1 MEFGEAQLPSR
12 FQYDQCEGFQSF
24 CHILAVYWNEGID
37 KVHEMK
43 TPKAIRLD
51 RPPTIIDVA
60 KEAKV
65 GVMSV
70 SRVINNHPSVKS
82 STRAKVM
89 KAIAKTGFSPNDAAR
104 MLKGRM
110 GRTIGLVVPD
120 LSDFFSSC
128 FHAVQEVAIRH
139 DYQTLVVATGR
150 SVAVE
155 DRQLESIQTHRVAG
169 LLIVTSGSDGRR
181 LKMLQDSGVPV
192 VALDR
197 PVAGLHADAVLVENR
212 EGAEQGVRHLIEH
225 GHKRIACVGFDSGSY
240 TVRER
245 IEGYKLAM
253 RGAGLQPILFCDVNT
268 LEAMQALVLR
278 WSAAKDR
285 PTAVFS
291 LKRISSVLLIQA
303 LHFHKLRV
311 PEDIAVVGFDDFEL
325 AEVLGSPLTVVHQ
338 SPTEIARAAA
348 ELLFK
353 KIADVREGRF
363 AEKQTSKM
371 LFTTDLII
379 RRSCGCSGKE

>member
-1 MEFGEAQLPSR
+1 
-12 FQYDQCEGFQSF
+12 
-24 CHILAVYWNEGID
+24 
-37 KVHEMK
+37 MK
-43 TPKAIRLD
+43 TPRARRRG

-70 SRVINNHPSVKS
+70 SRVLNNHPSVKH
-82 STRAKVM
+82 STRSRVL
-89 KAIAKTGFSPNDAAR
+89 KAIARIGYSPNDAAR
-104 MLKGRM
+104 MLKGRR

-155 DRQLESIQTHRVAG
+155 EQQLESIQNRVAG
-169 LLIVTSGSDGRR
+169 LLIVSSGGDGRR
-181 LKMLQDSGVPV
+181 LKMIQENGIPV

-197 PVAGLHADAVLVENR
+197 PVAGMQADAVLVENR

-225 GHKRIACVGFDSGSY
+225 GHKEIACVGFDSGSY

-245 IEGYKLAM
+245 IEGYKFAM
-253 RGAGLQPILFCDVNT
+253 RNAGLAPILLTHIDS
-268 LEAMQALVLR
+268 LEAMQTLAQR
-278 WSAAKDR
+278 WSSAKDR
-285 PTAVFS
+285 PTAVFA
-291 LKRISSVLLIQA
+291 LKRISSVNLIQA
-303 LHFHKLRV
+303 LHLHHLRV
-311 PEDIAVVGFDDFEL
+311 PEDLAVVGFDDFEL
-325 AEVLGSPLTVVHQ
+325 AEVLGTPLTVVRQ
-338 SPTEIARAAA
+338 APTGMARAAA

-353 KIADVREGRF
+353 KILNLQQG
-363 AEKQTSKM
+363 AEQTQTAKM
-371 LFTTDLII
+371 LFPTALII
-379 RRSCGCSGKE
+379 RRSCGCPAKE

>member
-1 MEFGEAQLPSR
+1 MTTLRARRRG
-12 FQYDQCEGFQSF
+12 
-24 CHILAVYWNEGID
+24 
-37 KVHEMK
+37 
-43 TPKAIRLD
+43 

-60 KEAKV
+60 REAKV

-70 SRVINNHPSVKS
+70 SRVINNHPSVKH

-89 KAIAKTGFSPNDAAR
+89 KAIAKIGYSPNDAAR
-104 MLKGRM
+104 MLKGRR

-155 DRQLESIQTHRVAG
+155 EQQLESIQNRVAG
-169 LLIVTSGSDGRR
+169 LLIVSSGSDGRR
-181 LKMLQDSGVPV
+181 LKIIQESGVPV

-197 PVAGLHADAVLVENR
+197 PVAGMQADAVLVENR

-225 GHKRIACVGFDSGSY
+225 GHKKIACVGFDSGSY

-253 RGAGLQPILFCDVNT
+253 RNAGLEPILFTQVNS
-268 LEAMQALVLR
+268 LEVMQALAQR

-291 LKRISSVLLIQA
+291 LKRITSVNLIQA
-303 LHFHKLRV
+303 LHLHKLRI
-311 PEDIAVVGFDDFEL
+311 PEDVAVVGFDDFDL
-325 AEVLGSPLTVVHQ
+325 AEVLGTPLTVVRQ
-338 SPTEIARAAA
+338 TPTGMARAAA

-353 KIADVREGRF
+353 KIANLQEG
-363 AEKQTSKM
+363 AVSETQTAKM
-371 LFTTDLII
+371 LFPTDLII
-379 RRSCGCSGKE
+379 RRSCGCPAKE

>member
-1 MEFGEAQLPSR
+1 MTRTTARRRG
-12 FQYDQCEGFQSF
+12 
-24 CHILAVYWNEGID
+24 
-37 KVHEMK
+37 
-43 TPKAIRLD
+43 

-60 KEAKV
+60 KEANV

-70 SRVINNHPSVKS
+70 SRVINNHPSVKH
-82 STRAKVM
+82 STRSKVM
-89 KAIAKTGFSPNDAAR
+89 KAIAKIGYSPNDAAR
-104 MLKGRM
+104 MLKGRR

-128 FHAVQEVAIRH
+128 FHAVQEVAMRH
-139 DYQTLVVATGR
+139 AYQTLVVATGR

-155 DRQLESIQTHRVAG
+155 DQQLESMQNRVAG
-169 LLIVTSGSDGRR
+169 LLIVSSGSDGRR
-181 LKMLQDSGVPV
+181 LKMMQDSGIPV

-197 PVAGLHADAVLVENR
+197 PVAGLQADAVLVENR

-225 GHKRIACVGFDSGSY
+225 GHKKIACVGFDSGSY

-253 RGAGLQPILFCDVNT
+253 RNAGLEPILSTQVNN

-285 PTAVFS
+285 PTAAFS
-291 LKRISSVLLIQA
+291 LKRISSVYLIQA
-303 LHFHKLRV
+303 LHLHKLRV
-311 PEDIAVVGFDDFEL
+311 PENIAIVGFDDFEL
-325 AEVLGSPLTVVHQ
+325 AEVLGTPLTVVRQ
-338 SPTEIARAAA
+338 TPTGIARAAA

-353 KIADVREGRF
+353 KITNLQEGP
-363 AEKQTSKM
+363 ATEGQPAKM
-371 LFTTDLII
+371 LFPTDLII
-379 RRSCGCSGKE
+379 RRSCGCPARE

>member
-1 MEFGEAQLPSR
+1 MTTLRARRRG
-12 FQYDQCEGFQSF
+12 
-24 CHILAVYWNEGID
+24 
-37 KVHEMK
+37 
-43 TPKAIRLD
+43 

-60 KEAKV
+60 REAKV

-70 SRVINNHPSVKS
+70 SRVINNHPSVKH

-89 KAIAKTGFSPNDAAR
+89 KAIAKIGYSPNDAAR
-104 MLKGRM
+104 MLKGRR

-155 DRQLESIQTHRVAG
+155 EQQLESIQNRVAG
-169 LLIVTSGSDGRR
+169 LLIVSSGSDGRR
-181 LKMLQDSGVPV
+181 LKIIQESGVPV

-197 PVAGLHADAVLVENR
+197 PVAGMQADAVLVENR

-225 GHKRIACVGFDSGSY
+225 GHKKIACVGFDSGSY

-253 RGAGLQPILFCDVNT
+253 RNAGLESILFAQVNS
-268 LEAMQALVLR
+268 LEVMQALAQR

-291 LKRISSVLLIQA
+291 LKRISSVNLIQA
-303 LHFHKLRV
+303 LHLHKLRI
-311 PEDIAVVGFDDFEL
+311 PEDVAVVGFDDFDL
-325 AEVLGSPLTVVHQ
+325 AEVLGTPLTVVRQ
-338 SPTEIARAAA
+338 TPTGMARAAA

-353 KIADVREGRF
+353 KIANLQEG
-363 AEKQTSKM
+363 AVSETQTAKM
-371 LFTTDLII
+371 LFPTDLII
-379 RRSCGCSGKE
+379 RRSCGCPAKE

>member
-1 MEFGEAQLPSR
+1 
-12 FQYDQCEGFQSF
+12 
-24 CHILAVYWNEGID
+24 
-37 KVHEMK
+37 
-43 TPKAIRLD
+43 
-51 RPPTIIDVA
+51 
-60 KEAKV
+60 
-65 GVMSV
+65 MSV
-70 SRVINNHPSVKS
+70 SRVINNHPSVKL
-82 STRAKVM
+82 STRSKVM
-89 KAIAKTGFSPNDAAR
+89 KAIARIGYSPNDAAR
-104 MLKGRM
+104 MLKGRR

-155 DRQLESIQTHRVAG
+155 DQQLESIQNRVAG
-169 LLIVTSGSDGRR
+169 LLIVSSGSDGRR
-181 LKMLQDSGVPV
+181 LKMIQESGIPV

-197 PVAGLHADAVLVENR
+197 PVAGLQADAVLVENR

-225 GHKRIACVGFDSGSY
+225 GYKKIACVGFDSGSY

-253 RGAGLQPILFCDVNT
+253 RSAGLQPILFSHVNS
-268 LEAMQALVLR
+268 LEAMQALALR

-285 PTAVFS
+285 PTAAFS
-291 LKRISSVLLIQA
+291 LKRISSVYLIQA
-303 LHFHKLRV
+303 LHLHKLRV

-325 AEVLGSPLTVVHQ
+325 AEVLGTPLTVVRQ
-338 SPTEIARAAA
+338 TPAGIARAAA

-353 KIADVREGRF
+353 KIANLQEGAV
-363 AEKQTSKM
+363 AETQTAKM
-371 LFTTDLII
+371 LFPTKLIV
-379 RRSCGCSGKE
+379 RRSCGCPARE